1 MKQVVKFVV
10 IAASLVA
17 AGAGRSQAS
26 PIVFQ
31 AAGADAAS
39 ITPTVNN
46 FRNALG
52 AQNPNV
58 VGSLG
63 TGRREVNWDGV
74 PNNLAAPNAFP
85 GDFFNVNSPRGVVF
99 STPGTRLEV
108 SANAASGNPIE
119 FDDLNPGN
127 SALFAPFSA
136 PRLFTAVGSFINDTN
151 FFVPGTNFPAFSRGF
166 GAIFTDVDAANTTSL
181 EFFDIAGHS
190 LGLFFVPPAVGN
202 ETFSFLG
209 VQFTEEMIGRVRI
222 TSGSAGDA
230 VAMDDFIYAEP
241 NPVPEPT
248 TCLLTAAG
256 LGVIA
261 KRVRAR
267 RKSA

>member
-1 MKQVVKFVV
+1 MKHVVKFVLIGV
-10 IAASLVA
+10 GLVA

-26 PIVFQ
+26 PIVFS
-31 AAGADAAS
+31 AAGADAAA

-52 AQNPNV
+52 ALNPNV
-58 VGSLG
+58 AGSFG
-63 TGRREVNWDGV
+63 TGRREINWDGV

-85 GDFFNVNSPRGVVF
+85 GDFFNVNSPRGAVF

-108 SANAASGNPIE
+108 SANAASGIPIE

-166 GAIFTDVDAANTTSL
+166 GAVFTDVDLANTTSL

-190 LGLFFVPPAVGN
+190 LGLFFVPPASGN

-209 VQFTEEMIGRVRI
+209 VQFTEELVGRVRI

-230 VAMDDFIYAEP
+230 VVMDDFIYAEP
-241 NPVPEPT
+241 NAVP
-248 TCLLTAAG
+248 
-256 LGVIA
+256 
-261 KRVRAR
+261 
-267 RKSA
+267 